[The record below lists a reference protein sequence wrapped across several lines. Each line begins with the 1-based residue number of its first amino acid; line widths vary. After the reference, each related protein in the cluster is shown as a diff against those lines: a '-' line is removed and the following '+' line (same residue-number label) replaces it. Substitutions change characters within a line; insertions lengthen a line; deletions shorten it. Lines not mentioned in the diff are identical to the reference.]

1 MGFPMA
7 CGYSKV
13 IMDKYDIAIVGG
25 GPAGSTAALYL
36 YDLGFNVC
44 LIEKKNFPRE
54 ILCGEFLSREVIDTL
69 KNLNFFDGFLKLN
82 PNPITKFKLY
92 NDNNSFFE
100 AKLKFSAYGIKRGI
114 FDNFLLDVV
123 KKKGVAVLQPV
134 EVKEIIH
141 SKEFI
146 TLVVNN
152 DQSSQTIVCNK
163 VIAAYGKQNILDKK
177 LNRNFVTKK
186 SFLNGVKFHV
196 DESLFNVLE
205 KDAIQIFAAKGI
217 YCGIN
222 SVDENIATVCFLE
235 NRQMTQNNPRD
246 QIKTLMDGNKNFE
259 LIFANGFINSVNDL
273 PVYGTGNI
281 FLGKRELVK
290 NGIYFIGDSSA
301 VIAPLAGDG
310 IGMAMQSAK
319 LISKTFDKQ
328 RSDELDDFQT
338 ELFYKREWGRLF
350 RKRILIAK
358 LIQNIIMNN
367 YFRRI
372 GYSIIKTFP
381 GLLESII
388 TATRG

>member
-1 MGFPMA
+1 
-7 CGYSKV
+7 
-13 IMDKYDIAIVGG
+13 MDEYDIAIIGG

-36 YDLGFNVC
+36 YNLGFNVC

-54 ILCGEFLSREVIDTL
+54 TLCGEFLSREVIDTL
-69 KNLNFFDGFLKLN
+69 KNFNLLEGFLKLN
-82 PNPITKFKLY
+82 PNPITKFKFY
-92 NDNNSFFE
+92 NDNDSFIE
-100 AKLKFSAYGIKRGI
+100 TKLKFPAYGIKRGI
-114 FDNFLLDVV
+114 FDNFLLDAV
-123 KKKGVAVLQPV
+123 KEKGVTVLQPG

-141 SKEFI
+141 NKKFI
-146 TLVVNN
+146 TLVVDNGK
-152 DQSSQTIVCNK
+152 SSQTILCSK

-177 LNRNFVTKK
+177 LNRNFATKK

-196 DESLFNVLE
+196 DESLFNGLE
-205 KDAIQIFAAKGI
+205 KNAIQIFAAKGI

-222 SVDENIATVCFLE
+222 SVDENIVTVCFLE
-235 NRQMTQNNPRD
+235 NRSETQGNPKE

-259 LIFANGFINSVNDL
+259 LIFANGFINSVNNL

-281 FLGKRELVK
+281 FLGERELVK

-328 RSDELDDFQT
+328 RSDGFNNLQAELLYIH
-338 ELFYKREWGRLF
+338 EWEKLFKKRL
-350 RKRILIAK
+350 LIAK

-367 YFRRI
+367 RYRRI
-372 GYSIIKTFP
+372 GFSVIKTFP
-381 GLLESII
+381 GLLENII
-388 TATRG
+388 IATRG

>member
-1 MGFPMA
+1 ME
-7 CGYSKV
+7 
-13 IMDKYDIAIVGG
+13 KYDVAIIGG

-36 YDLGFNVC
+36 HDQGFKVC
-44 LIEKKNFPRE
+44 IIEKRTFPRE
-54 ILCGEFLSREVIDTL
+54 TLCGEFLSREVISTL
-69 KNLNFFDGFLKLN
+69 KNLNLFDSFLKLN
-82 PNPITKFKLY
+82 PNPITKFKFY
-92 NDNNSFFE
+92 NDNNSFIE
-100 AKLKFSAYGIKRGI
+100 TKLKFSAYGIKRGI

-123 KKKGVAVLQPV
+123 KKKGVAVLQPG

-152 DQSSQTIVCNK
+152 DQSSQTVLCNK

-217 YCGIN
+217 YCGLN
-222 SVDENIATVCFLE
+222 FVGENKATVCFLE
-235 NRQMTQNNPRD
+235 NRSETQGNPKE
-246 QIKTLMDGNKNFE
+246 QIKTLMEGNKNFN
-259 LIFANGFINSVNDL
+259 LLFANGFINEVNNL

-281 FLGKRELVK
+281 FLGERELVK

-319 LISKTFDKQ
+319 LISKTFEKQ
-328 RSDELDDFQT
+328 RSDGIDDLLT
-338 ELFYKREWGRLF
+338 ELLYIREWKKLF
-350 RKRILIAK
+350 KKRILIAK

-367 YFRRI
+367 YYRRI
-372 GYSIIKTFP
+372 GSGIIKTFP
-381 GLLESII
+381 GFLENII